1 MARITPN
8 INSQLKSRKRPLYLH
23 VMSDRQ
29 VEFVKTLLTWL
40 KKKRNNLP
48 LAFKDIRDNEINML
62 HRILRTNQYQ
72 TKDRKKLN
80 ELREQYI
87 SEKI

>member
-1 MARITPN
+1 
-8 INSQLKSRKRPLYLH
+8 
-23 VMSDRQ
+23 MSDRQ

-40 KKKRNNLP
+40 EKKRNNLP
-48 LAFKDIRDNEINML
+48 LAFKDSRDNEINML
-62 HRILRTNQYQ
+62 YKILRTKQYQ

>member
-1 MARITPN
+1 
-8 INSQLKSRKRPLYLH
+8 
-23 VMSDRQ
+23 MSDRQ
-29 VEFVKTLLTWL
+29 VDFVKTLLTWL

-48 LAFKDIRDNEINML
+48 LAFKDLRDDEINML
-62 HRILRTNQYQ
+62 YKILRTKQYQ

-80 ELREQYI
+80 ELRKQYN

>member
-8 INSQLKSRKRPLYLH
+8 INSQLKQWKRPLYLH

-40 KKKRNNLP
+40 EKKRNNLP
-48 LAFKDIRDNEINML
+48 LAFKDSRDNEINML
-62 HRILRTNQYQ
+62 YKILRTKQYQ

>member
-8 INSQLKSRKRPLYLH
+8 INSQLKQWKRPLYLH

-40 KKKRNNLP
+40 EKKRNNLP
-48 LAFKDIRDNEINML
+48 LAFKDSRDNEINML
-62 HRILRTNQYQ
+62 YKILRTKQYQ

-87 SEKI
+87 LEKT

>member
-1 MARITPN
+1 VARITPN
-8 INSQLKSRKRPLYLH
+8 INSQLKQWKRPLYLH

-40 KKKRNNLP
+40 EKKRNNLP
-48 LAFKDIRDNEINML
+48 LAFKDSRDNEINML
-62 HRILRTNQYQ
+62 YKILRTKQYQ